1 MKNIIRAGLLVL
13 GLAVA
18 QAHAGDNHFC
28 AGAGASPAQ
37 AGTGLPQGAQGLGDQ
52 SLEFVADQPASLTVC
67 MSGYELEKCG
77 DHENASKIYDKCI
90 AAGYLG
96 AMINRSR
103 MLETGYGH
111 TPPNLAAATE
121 LMRRVAASG
130 HSPFATLG
138 KLHYASALYQGK
150 GVARDEAQ
158 ALKWFEAAAK
168 DGSPDAIEFLRTGH
182 HTGEHDAQGRG
193 VGPLP
198 SSP

>member
-1 MKNIIRAGLLVL
+1 MKKTIRIGLLVL
-13 GLAVA
+13 GLAA
-18 QAHAGDNHFC
+18 AHAHAGNNHFC
-28 AGAGASPAQ
+28 AGTDAQTQ
-37 AGTGLPQGAQGLGDQ
+37 AGTGQGLGDQ
-52 SLEFVADQPASLTVC
+52 SLEFVVDQPASQTVC

-103 MLETGYGH
+103 MLETGFGH
-111 TPPNLAAATE
+111 TPPDLVAATD